1 MEKLLLKYL
10 QGECNDEEK
19 ALVVKWLD
27 SSPENLKEYLALRK
41 LNDIAIWH
49 DYVIPQTENQPK
61 PTLTKQPGRRI
72 VEFFKIAAVFLLGV
86 FLTYWATNKPAT
98 IETASASQVMYVP
111 AGQRAK
117 IILEDGTKV
126 WLNANTTLTFPNR
139 FSADLREVKLDG
151 EAFFE
156 VVSSRTRPFFV
167 NTQKYCVKVWG
178 TKFNLSAYS
187 KSDNFET
194 SLIEGSV
201 EILGKESTDNVVLKP
216 NERVSN
222 KAGGKMDVSH
232 FEDMNQ
238 FLWKKGILYFDNL
251 SFAELVERLELYF
264 DVSIEVKNQHVLSYH
279 CTGKFRTKDG
289 VEHILH
295 VLQLRN
301 KFDYRFDTNRTKITI
316 E

>member
-1 MEKLLLKYL
+1 MEKLLLKYI

-19 ALVVKWLD
+19 ALVVEWLD
-27 SSPENLKEYLALRK
+27 TDPKNLKEYLALRK

-49 DYVIPQTENQPK
+49 DYSNLQQETQPNSAQ
-61 PTLTKQPGRRI
+61 LTKTKSKL
-72 VEFFKIAAVFLLGV
+72 VELFKVAAIFLLGV
-86 FLTYWATNKPAT
+86 FLTYWMINEPQK
-98 IETASASQVMYVP
+98 IEPVSAMQVMYVP

-117 IILEDGTKV
+117 ITLEDGTKV
-126 WLNANTTLTFPNR
+126 WLNANTTLRFPNR
-139 FSADLREVKLDG
+139 FSKDVREVKLDG

-167 NTQKYCVKVWG
+167 NTEKYSVKVWG

-201 EILGKESTDNVVLKP
+201 EVLGKENSQTVVLKP
-216 NERVSN
+216 KERVATEN
-222 KAGGKMDVSH
+222 GGKMEVSH

-251 SFAELVERLELYF
+251 SFSELAQRLELYF
-264 DVSIEVKNQHVLSYH
+264 DVQIEVKNQHVLSYH

-289 VEHILH
+289 VEHILR

-301 KFDYRFDTNRTKITI
+301 KFDYRFDINRTKITI

>member
-1 MEKLLLKYL
+1 LEKLLLKYI
-10 QGECNDEEK
+10 QGYCNDEEK

-27 SSPENLKEYLALRK
+27 SHPENLKEYFALRK
-41 LNDIAIWH
+41 LNDIAIWN
-49 DYVIPQTENQPK
+49 DYNPQTEIQPK
-61 PTLTKQPGRRI
+61 PTTSSKSRVI
-72 VEFFKIAAVFLLGV
+72 EFLKIAAVFFIGV
-86 FLTYWATNKPAT
+86 FLTYWITSEPKE
-98 IETASASQVMYVP
+98 IEPVSALQVMYVP

-117 IILEDGTKV
+117 ITLEDGTKV

-167 NTQKYCVKVWG
+167 NTKKYCVKVWG
-178 TKFNLSAYS
+178 TKFDLSAYS
-187 KSDNFET
+187 KSENFET

-201 EILGKESTDNVVLKP
+201 EVLKKESSDNVVLKP

-222 KAGGKMDVSH
+222 KSGGKMEVSR

-238 FLWKKGILYFDNL
+238 FLWKKGILYVDNL
-251 SFAELVERLELYF
+251 SFSELVGRLELYF
-264 DVSIEVKNQHVLSYH
+264 DVSIEVKNQHVLAYH
-279 CTGKFRTKDG
+279 CTGKFRMKDG
-289 VEHILH
+289 VEHILK

-301 KFDYRFDTNRTKITI
+301 KFEYRFDENRTKITI

>member
-1 MEKLLLKYL
+1 MLKYL
-10 QGECNDEEK
+10 LGECNDQEK
-19 ALVVKWLD
+19 KDIIEWID
-27 SSPENLKEYLALRK
+27 SSPEHQKEYFALRK
-41 LNDIAIWH
+41 LNDVAIWH
-49 DYVIPQTENQPK
+49 DDKYLQSGNEPK
-61 PTLTKQPGRRI
+61 PTKIKKSRLRI
-72 VEFFKIAAVFLLGV
+72 VELLKIASFFLLGAL
-86 FLTYWATNKPAT
+86 LTYWATYEPKKVEPDPT
-98 IETASASQVMYVP
+98 MQVMYVP

-117 IILEDGTKV
+117 ITLEDGTKV
-126 WLNANTTLTFPNR
+126 WLNANTTLKFPNR

-156 VVSSRTRPFFV
+156 VVSSKTRPFFV
-167 NTQKYCVKVWG
+167 NTAKYCVKVWG
-178 TKFNLSAYS
+178 TKFNLLAYS

-201 EILGKESTDNVVLKP
+201 EVLEKDNSENVVLKP
-216 NERVSN
+216 KERVAN
-222 KAGGKMDVSH
+222 ITGGKMEVSH

-251 SFAELVERLELYF
+251 SFSELVERLELYF
-264 DVSIEVKNQHVLSYH
+264 DVEIEVRNQHVLAYH

-289 VEHILH
+289 VEHILK

-301 KFDYRFDTNRTKITI
+301 KFEYHFDTNRTKITI